1 MQVIVTVLDDN
12 DHSPVFSQSSYTFHV
27 PEDVNIDHLVGTVSA
42 SDNDEGI
49 NELISFIINADNS
62 SEWCHFSNLQPF
74 FVSVYDH
81 WLFFF
86 IIIIS

>member
-1 MQVIVTVLDDN
+1 MINSISHFLYRIIPFQVIVTVLDDN

-27 PEDVNIDHLVGTVSA
+27 SEDVNIDHLVGTVSA

-62 SEWCHFSNLQPF
+62 SE
-74 FVSVYDH
+74 
-81 WLFFF
+81 
-86 IIIIS
+86 